1 MDSEDLQK
9 QILELQKENAK
20 LARQISRLQ
29 TAFERNKAAAAS
41 VANITA
47 MQNLERRKQEQYMS
61 LLLESSPNIILL
73 LDNSGHIAYCTKIF
87 LLQSGISHFATI
99 NGKHYREVFYQ
110 FADKTW
116 VDDLESQ
123 LTAAAQSQQ
132 SLEKEISLNIN
143 GKGIRRYNLQ
153 FVSMIQPEFNFEGSI
168 MMLYDVTEFCQMQE
182 NAERA
187 KKDAEQASLAK
198 STFLSNMS
206 HEIRTPMNAIIGMTS
221 IAMASDDNEKRKY
234 CLTKIEEASTHLLGV
249 INDVL
254 DMSKI
259 EANKFELS
267 YVDCHLEKILQ
278 KVANIINFRVEERN
292 QELAVRVDSRLPAI
306 IETDEQRLSQVL
318 TNLLSNAV
326 KFTHDGGFIR
336 LNTELLEEQDD
347 CCVIKFEVIDTGIG
361 ITPEQQ
367 TRLFNSFVQA
377 DSSTSRKFGGTGLG
391 LAISKRIVEMMGGEI
406 WVQSET
412 DKGSTFTFTIKTKR
426 KSTENTH
433 TNSLRSD
440 ITVDN
445 LRLLVVDDSPEVL
458 EYFSH
463 LTQKLHLHCDVAM
476 SGKEAYQMINT
487 NGGYDVYF
495 IDWKMPEMDGIELTR
510 RIKALGADPSVVVM
524 ISATEWNIIEDEA
537 RAAGVD
543 RFLQKPVFASM
554 IVNCINSYLGI
565 KENIDKKNIT
575 YDGIFEGK
583 RILLAED
590 VKINREI
597 VKAQLAITKVQVDC
611 AENGLETLE
620 MFTAAS
626 DQYDMIFMD
635 MQMPEMDGVEATQ
648 AIRALNLPKAKTIP
662 IVAMTAN
669 VFREDIEKC
678 LDAGMNDHIGKPL
691 DFAVVVGKMKK
702 YLYY

>member
-20 LARQISRLQ
+20 LSRQLSRLQ
-29 TAFERNKAAAAS
+29 MSFDRNKVAAAS

-47 MQNLERRKQEQYMS
+47 MQNLEKRKQEQYML
-61 LLLESSPNIILL
+61 LLLEISPNIILL
-73 LDNSGHIAYCTKIF
+73 LDHSGHIAYCTKTF
-87 LLQSGISHFATI
+87 LLQAGITYFATI
-99 NGKHYREVFYQ
+99 NGKHYREIFYQ
-110 FADKTW
+110 FADKAW

-123 LTAAAQSQQ
+123 LTATAQSQQ
-132 SLEKEISLNIN
+132 SLEKEVSLNIN

-168 MMLYDVTEFCQMQE
+168 MMLYDVTEFRQMQE
-182 NAERA
+182 NAE
-187 KKDAEQASLAK
+187 QANLAK

-206 HEIRTPMNAIIGMTS
+206 HEIRTPMNAIIGMTA
-221 IAMASDDNEKRKY
+221 IAMSSDDNEKQKY

-278 KVANIINFRVEERN
+278 KVANIINFRVEERS
-292 QELAVRVDSRLPAI
+292 QELSVRVDSRLPAI

-326 KFTHDGGFIR
+326 KFTHDGGSIH
-336 LNTELLEEQDD
+336 LNTELLEEQGDL
-347 CCVIKFEVIDTGIG
+347 CVIKFEVTDTGIG
-361 ITPEQQ
+361 ITLEQQ

-391 LAISKRIVEMMGGEI
+391 LAISKRIVEMMGGTI
-406 WVQSET
+406 WVQS
-412 DKGSTFTFTIKTKR
+412 DLNKGSTFAFTIKTKR
-426 KSTENTH
+426 KSVENTH
-433 TNSLRSD
+433 VNSLRSD
-440 ITVDN
+440 ITIEN
-445 LRLLVVDDSPEVL
+445 LRLLVVDDSPEIL
-458 EYFSH
+458 EYFAH
-463 LTQKLHLHCDVAM
+463 LTEKLHLHCDVAI
-476 SGKEAYQMINT
+476 SGKDAYQMINA
-487 NGGYDVYF
+487 NGSYDVYF

-510 RIKALGADPSVVVM
+510 RIKALGTDPSVVVM
-524 ISATEWNIIEDEA
+524 ISATEWNVIEDEA

-554 IVNCINSYLGI
+554 IINCINSYLGV

-575 YDGIFEGK
+575 FDGIFEGK

-620 MFTAAS
+620 KFAAAS
-626 DQYDMIFMD
+626 DLYDMIFMD
-635 MQMPEMDGVEATQ
+635 MQMPEMDGIEATQ

-678 LDAGMNDHIGKPL
+678 LEAGMNDHIGKPL

-702 YLYY
+702 YIYC